1 MAFVIVVAPTDNAVG
16 VIVNAPVEAP
26 VAAVVPKIN
35 ELALS
40 SQPMNTLLSE
50 PLSITIPA
58 SFDGVPVVPVPNSNN
73 ASSIVVLVE
82 DTVDVA
88 PLTVKLPDTTTS
100 SNVTSSDVPTA
111 CPILIAPL
119 DIATP
124 VPADM

>member
-1 MAFVIVVAPTDNAVG
+1 MVVAPTDNAVG
-16 VIVNAPVEAP
+16 VMVNAPVEAP
-26 VAAVVPKIN
+26 VADVVPNIN
-35 ELALS
+35 EVALS
-40 SQPMNTLLSE
+40 SQPMNTLVSS

-100 SNVTSSDVPTA
+100 SNVTSSPVPTA
-111 CPILIAPL
+111 CPILNAP
-119 DIATP
+119 P
-124 VPADM
+124 E